1 MIQQE
6 SRIKSV
12 QKILR
17 KKGID
22 AFYVSAIKNIRYL
35 TGFTGSSGFVL
46 ITKERGLFF
55 TDFRYTEQAEAE
67 VQGCEIGN
75 EKGKRVA
82 LLRRLV
88 KSLGVRRLGF
98 ETSLSYDFYLLLKGL
113 QVALEPLANTIEI
126 FRKVKDETEIS
137 VIQKAV
143 ERAEAAFLKVKPR
156 IKVGAREREIALRL
170 EEQLKKE
177 GCKNI
182 PFDSIVASGYNA
194 SKPHAQPT
202 DKKIQKG
209 DFVIIDWGGEAEGY
223 YSDMTRTL
231 LMAGSDLQEKIKIY
245 NIVNKARKRAVSAV
259 GAGVKTQAIDRA
271 ARETIKEAGYDEFF
285 GHGAGH
291 GVGLDVHEAPRVSWA
306 AGDRITDGFVFTI
319 EPGIYVPK
327 LGGVRI
333 EDMVTLKGEKGML
346 LTGLSRGLEIVK

>member
-182 PFDSIVASGYNA
+182 
-194 SKPHAQPT
+194 
-202 DKKIQKG
+202 
-209 DFVIIDWGGEAEGY
+209 
-223 YSDMTRTL
+223 
-231 LMAGSDLQEKIKIY
+231 
-245 NIVNKARKRAVSAV
+245 
-259 GAGVKTQAIDRA
+259 
-271 ARETIKEAGYDEFF
+271 
-285 GHGAGH
+285 
-291 GVGLDVHEAPRVSWA
+291 
-306 AGDRITDGFVFTI
+306 
-319 EPGIYVPK
+319 
-327 LGGVRI
+327 
-333 EDMVTLKGEKGML
+333 
-346 LTGLSRGLEIVK
+346 